1 MPQRGLLPK
10 KRKPRRGVK
19 PEAWKARPEIKKK
32 EIASL
37 KGEKTSAE
45 DPNRIKP
52 EQKEDWICRRRDEW
66 VSLLEPLSKQDEM
79 FIPVAVLLDLLF
91 DEVSLLE
98 KTSEAL
104 YNQAIAIRAKAEREI
119 DMIAP
124 KFEEVKSMLNT
135 FRSSD

>member
-1 MPQRGLLPK
+1 
-10 KRKPRRGVK
+10 
-19 PEAWKARPEIKKK
+19 
-32 EIASL
+32 
-37 KGEKTSAE
+37 
-45 DPNRIKP
+45 
-52 EQKEDWICRRRDEW
+52 
-66 VSLLEPLSKQDEM
+66 M